1 VSERRPGYLL
11 SRRDTILAFSGLLL
25 GMLLAALNQ
34 TIVATAL
41 PRIVDDLGGMNHYSW
56 VFSSY
61 MLASTVT
68 VPLYGRL
75 SDVHGRRPFFIAGI
89 LIFMAGAVIGG
100 TADSMTQLILARAV
114 QGIGAGALIP
124 LAIASIGDLVPPAD
138 RGRWQGL
145 TGATFGLASVIGPFT
160 GGWIADHT
168 DWRWVFFVSLP
179 VGLVA
184 LVVVAVTLKIP
195 PHPERATK
203 VDYSGAALLA
213 AGVSAI
219 LLATMRGGKEAPW
232 DSAEIIGLFA
242 CGIAVLAAFAR
253 HERRVA
259 SPIVPIEL
267 FRDRTFGAA
276 SLAAFAVGAGMFGCI
291 MFVPLFVQQV
301 MGASATDSGLI
312 LTPLMLAMIATSV
325 GSGQVITR
333 TGRYR
338 WALLAGP
345 VVMAAGFALLAGLD
359 VDSTRADATLAMVV
373 VGLGLGLLLQNLV
386 LVVQNSVS
394 PRNLGSAT
402 GGAQFSRAM
411 GGAIGVAAMGAMISA
426 GAVGSPVELAH
437 EIHRVFLIGIPLM
450 AIAFVVASRIPEK
463 PLRRSVRDE
472 QPAAQRA
479 VAA

>member
-1 VSERRPGYLL
+1 VTHRPGYLL
-11 SRRDTILAFSGLLL
+11 SHRATLLAFAGLML

-41 PRIVDDLGGMNHYSW
+41 PHIVDDLGGMDHYSW

-89 LIFMAGAVIGG
+89 VIFMAGAVIGG
-100 TADSMTQLILARAV
+100 TAQSMTQLIIARVV

-124 LAIASIGDLVPPAD
+124 LAIAAIGDLVPPSD

-145 TGATFGLASVIGPFT
+145 TGATFGIASVIGPFT
-160 GGWIADHT
+160 GGWISDHA

-184 LVVVAVTLKIP
+184 LVVVAATLRIP

-203 VDYSGAALLA
+203 VDYTGAALLA

-219 LLATMRGGKEAPW
+219 LLAAMRGGKDAPW
-232 DSAEIIGLFA
+232 GSVEIIALFA
-242 CGIAVLAAFAR
+242 AGALVLAIFAR
-253 HERRVA
+253 HEAREPH
-259 SPIVPIEL
+259 PIVPIEL

-276 SLAAFAVGAGMFGCI
+276 SVAGFAVGAGMFGCI

-301 MGASATDSGLI
+301 MQESATDSGLI

-325 GSGQVITR
+325 ASGQVITR

-338 WALLAGP
+338 WALLGGP
-345 VVMAAGFALLAGLD
+345 VLMGAGFALLSRLD
-359 VDSTRADATLAMVV
+359 LSSTQAQATLAMIV

-386 LVVQNSVS
+386 LVVQNSVH
-394 PRNLGSAT
+394 PRDLGSAT

-411 GGAIGVAAMGAMISA
+411 GGAIGVAVMGAMISA
-426 GAVGSPVELAH
+426 GAAASRVQLAH
-437 EIHRVFLIGIPLM
+437 EIHDVFLLGIPLM
-450 AIAFVVASRIPEK
+450 LAALLIAARIPEL
-463 PLRRSVRDE
+463 PLRRYAREEPLPV
-472 QPAAQRA
+472 
-479 VAA
+479 